1 MRIDE
6 EKSFNQTPLNN
17 CLLYNNLTR
26 KSRGDIM
33 LIEISPSKK
42 SKSKT

>member
-26 KSRGDIM
+26 KSRGYIM
-33 LIEISPSKK
+33 LTKYPLQKIEV
-42 SKSKT
+42 